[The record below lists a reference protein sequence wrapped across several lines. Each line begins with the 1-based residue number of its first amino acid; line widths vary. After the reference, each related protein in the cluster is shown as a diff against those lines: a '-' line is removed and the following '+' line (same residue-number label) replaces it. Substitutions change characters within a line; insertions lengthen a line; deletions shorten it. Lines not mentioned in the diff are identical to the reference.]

1 MSLCCGLL
9 AEQGCMQMQELID
22 EAGVKILQGMMMS

>member
-9 AEQGCMQMQELID
+9 AEQECMQMQELID

>member
-9 AEQGCMQMQELID
+9 AEQGCMQMQELI
-22 EAGVKILQGMMMS
+22 EAGVKILQGMMM